1 VDNKVLVETSARH
14 VHLSREDMD
23 KLFGPGS
30 ELTVKKMLSQ
40 PGQFASEERVT
51 ITGPKGSIKNV
62 IIIGPLRK
70 ESQVEVSLS
79 DARVL
84 GLNPP
89 IRESGDL
96 EGSCPIKITGPN
108 GEIEIPKGCI
118 VAQRHIHF
126 TPADA
131 EKFNIKDKDIAKVK
145 ITSSCRSLIFD
156 DVVCRVREDYAF
168 AMHIDTDEA
177 NAAGCSGEVYGEILR

>member
-1 VDNKVLVETSARH
+1 
-14 VHLSREDMD
+14 
-23 KLFGPGS
+23 
-30 ELTVKKMLSQ
+30 MLSQ

-51 ITGPKGSIKNV
+51 ITGPKGSFKNV

-84 GLNPP
+84 GVTAP

-96 EGSCPIKITGPN
+96 KGSAPITISGPN
-108 GEIEIPKGCI
+108 GEIEIPQGCI
-118 VAQRHIHF
+118 AAQRHIHF

-131 EKFNIKDKDIAKVK
+131 AKFNIKDKEIAKVK
-145 ITSSCRSLIFD
+145 IACGGRALIFD

-177 NAAGCSGEVYGEILR
+177 NAAACSGEVYGEIIKK